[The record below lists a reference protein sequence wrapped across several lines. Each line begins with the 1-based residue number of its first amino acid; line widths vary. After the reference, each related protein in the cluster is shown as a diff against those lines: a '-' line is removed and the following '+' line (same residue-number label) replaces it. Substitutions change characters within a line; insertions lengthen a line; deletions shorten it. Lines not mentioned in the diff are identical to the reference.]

1 MGYQGTHTTIKS
13 IGFGISKLCCD
24 EQQTDIHTYIHTYR
38 QTYRHTYRHT
48 DIQTDRRTDRQTVW
62 LTGALSFVLTGK
74 ALHFVITFFGLQS
87 TDLVWV
93 EHTVKKWVGQGRAGV
108 GGAGEGRTE

>member
-1 MGYQGTHTTIKS
+1 M
-13 IGFGISKLCCD
+13 
-24 EQQTDIHTYIHTYR
+24 
-38 QTYRHTYRHT
+38 
-48 DIQTDRRTDRQTVW
+48 W